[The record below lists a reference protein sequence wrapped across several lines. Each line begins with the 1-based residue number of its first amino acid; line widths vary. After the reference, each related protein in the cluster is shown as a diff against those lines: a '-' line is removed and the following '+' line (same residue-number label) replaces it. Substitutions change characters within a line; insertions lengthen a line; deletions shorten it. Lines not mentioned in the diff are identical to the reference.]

1 MENRIRTVPLLGR
14 LALIVSVAVCGSLAL
29 AAAAVAA
36 NGKLAGEYVFTNV
49 SATAGGGSGKLAAP
63 STEGF
68 TVSVNRGLNS
78 FQPENGDGIRT
89 VTNSTMVQ
97 VYTFSQTGLASGCFI
112 IDPSDF
118 KVSKNLQSASLRTT
132 LTAAKACPG
141 PGSPVTAKTDVS
153 PKALSGVGLA
163 LPITL
168 DLTWT
173 GLGVTSTARDRSTF
187 ECLDYSTDS
196 SYVSHSAGA
205 KASGTVSALSGPF
218 NSDGAGVSSTDSHF
232 NISGTPNPACFSF

>member
-1 MENRIRTVPLLGR
+1 MENRIKTVLGR
-14 LALIVSVAVCGSLAL
+14 LALIVSVTVCGSLAL
-29 AAAAVAA
+29 ATAATAGD
-36 NGKLAGEYVFTNV
+36 GKLAGEYVFTNV
-49 SATAGGGSGKLAAP
+49 SAMASVGTGKLGAP
-63 STEGF
+63 PAEGF

-78 FQPENGDGIRT
+78 FQPENGNGIGT
-89 VTNSTMVQ
+89 VTNSTMVT
-97 VYTFSQTGLASGCFI
+97 VYTFSQTGGLASGCFI
-112 IDPSDF
+112 IDPSEF
-118 KVSKNLQSASLRTT
+118 KVSKNLQSASLHTT

-153 PKALSGVGLA
+153 PKAISVGGLV

-173 GLGVTSTARDRSTF
+173 GLGVTSIARDKSSF

-196 SYVSHSAGA
+196 TYISHSAGA

>member
-1 MENRIRTVPLLGR
+1 LLGR

-29 AAAAVAA
+29 AAAAAA
-36 NGKLAGEYVFTNV
+36 ADGKLAGEYVFTNV
-49 SATAGGGSGKLAAP
+49 SATASGGNGTLGAP

-68 TVSVNRGLNS
+68 TVNVNRGLNS
-78 FQPENGDGIRT
+78 FQPENGNGIGI

-97 VYTFSQTGLASGCFI
+97 VYTFSQTGGLASGCFI

-118 KVSKNLQSASLRTT
+118 KVSKNLQSASLHTT

-153 PKALSGVGLA
+153 PKALTGGGLA
-163 LPITL
+163 IPIIL

-196 SYVSHSAGA
+196 TYVSHSAGA

-218 NSDGAGVSSTDSHF
+218 NSNGAGVSSTDSHF